1 MAETSPLRFG
11 PFRLTGPQGPLLQ
24 GNEPLKLKPKTLGVL
39 WMLARQAGE
48 VVTKAA
54 LLDALWPKT
63 TVGEDA
69 LAFQIQALRRILEDD
84 AKEPR
89 YIATLHRVGYTFIA
103 PVTTAAPPV
112 VSEDSHGDTAFVGR
126 E

>member
-1 MAETSPLRFG
+1 MPERSPLHFG
-11 PFRLTGPQGPLLQ
+11 PYRLAGPHGPFFRENQQ
-24 GNEPLKLKPKTLGVL
+24 LKLKPKTLGVL
-39 WMLARQAGE
+39 WLLARQAGE
-48 VVTKAA
+48 VVTKTA

-84 AKEPR
+84 AREPR
-89 YIATLHRVGYTFIA
+89 YIATLHRVGYRFIA

-112 VSEDSHGDTAFVGR
+112 VSEDSHGDTA
-126 E
+126 